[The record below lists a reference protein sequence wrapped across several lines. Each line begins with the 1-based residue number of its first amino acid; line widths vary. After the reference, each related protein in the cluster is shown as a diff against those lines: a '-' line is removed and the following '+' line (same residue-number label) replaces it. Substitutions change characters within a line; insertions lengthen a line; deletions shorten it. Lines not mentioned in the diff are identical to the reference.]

1 MMIAII
7 PMTLI
12 VVHNR
17 LVLNNE
23 FNIVEDV
30 MNFGLKKYVMTDK
43 TVDRAIT
50 PVITSGKKPSNKAM
64 KYSVMTPS
72 RILKLPSA
80 SMIGTRKMMIP
91 NNDGIR
97 NFIKLFV
104 VISLLSELF
113 SKSLITPIPL
123 F

>member
-12 VVHNR
+12 TVHNR

-23 FNIVEDV
+23 FSISEDV

-43 TVDRAIT
+43 TVEMMIT
-50 PVITSGKKPSNKAM
+50 PVMTSGRKPSNNAM

-80 SMIGTRKMMIP
+80 SVIGTRKMMIP
-91 NNDGIR
+91 NNDGIM
-97 NFIKLFV
+97 NLNILFV
-104 VISLLSELF
+104 VNFLLSVVL
-113 SKSLITPIPL
+113 SYSLIILIPSV
-123 F
+123 

>member
-7 PMTLI
+7 PITLM

-23 FNIVEDV
+23 FNVVDDV
-30 MNFGLKKYVMTDK
+30 MNFGLKKYVMTDN
-43 TVDRAIT
+43 TVEMMIT
-50 PVITSGKKPSNKAM
+50 PVITSGRKPSNKAM
-64 KYSVMTPS
+64 KYSVMTQS

-80 SMIGTRKMMIP
+80 SVIGTRKIMIP

-97 NFIKLFV
+97 NFNIFFV
-104 VISLLSELF
+104 VNLLLSGLF
-113 SKSLITPIPL
+113 SKSLMTPIPL
-123 F
+123 L